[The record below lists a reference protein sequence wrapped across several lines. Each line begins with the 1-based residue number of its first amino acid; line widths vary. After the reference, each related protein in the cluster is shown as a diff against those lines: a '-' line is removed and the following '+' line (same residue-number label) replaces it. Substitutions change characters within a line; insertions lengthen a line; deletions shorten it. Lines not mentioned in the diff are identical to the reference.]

1 MNYTVAMAAPAS
13 PVDSAPAPVPASLD
27 RPPLPLLFRVLHAE
41 KAKSTHHKLAL
52 DALTHLT
59 GEHSVQWRNLFLRQ
73 VEPLLTG
80 AKAPDKTFKDFTNHV
95 LHVRDGLW
103 GGAPKKVR
111 QWYEALTDRLSA
123 RDWPAA
129 AYAAGVLSH
138 YYTDPLMPFHT
149 GQSEKEKC
157 IHRAAEW
164 SCTKSYDL
172 FKADLE
178 GALGWPAV
186 AMPTGDDWLE
196 QMTIDGAARAN
207 RFYDDFCERY
217 DFAAGVKNPQAGL
230 DGVCRRELALCC
242 GHAAV
247 GFALILDR
255 AIAESGQTP
264 PRSGVSLI
272 GFLTSFS
279 KPILWLTRKLHD
291 RADRAEVMRIWKE
304 FKKTG
309 DVVKRLPEESRVTRE
324 AFAEHQKATAA
335 SSAGG
340 VQSSTESPRERRRM
354 IAAVPSPAPAAE
366 SAPRLAPQ
374 TTPDPFAQAF
384 QAATLEAAKFEA
396 EEFEVEQVD
405 EPLAAPRSPRFGA
418 PPASPF
424 AYAAP
429 PSTNPS
435 SHGSSSHGASQ
446 TFRLH
451 PADPVVDAPGIGPK
465 TAARF
470 LKIGVETVGD
480 LISGDPHDV
489 ADRLDTRWIVPEVVR
504 DWQDAAHLMCRIP
517 NLHGHDVQIL
527 VAVGVTDPDDV
538 VGLAPDDLLGL
549 TEPLLSTSEGERILR
564 GGSPPDL
571 EEVTNWIA
579 WAKAARPLPGEGEPR
594 RAAA

>member
-1 MNYTVAMAAPAS
+1 MGEAAVNYTAGMA
-13 PVDSAPAPVPASLD
+13 DSAPDPSASSAGAA
-27 RPPLPLLFRVLHAE
+27 RSRQPLLFRILHAE

-52 DALTHLT
+52 DALTHLKN
-59 GEHSVQWRNLFLRQ
+59 EHALRWRNLFLRQ

-80 AKAPDKTFKDFTNHV
+80 AKAPDKTFKDFANHV

-111 QWYEALTDRLSA
+111 QWYEVLVERLSA

-149 GQSEKEKC
+149 GQNEKEKR

-178 GALGWPAV
+178 GALGWPTV
-186 AMPTGDDWLE
+186 RMPPGEDWLE
-196 QMTIDGAARAN
+196 QMTIDGAVRAN
-207 RFYDDFCERY
+207 RFYDEFIDRY

-230 DGVCRRELALCC
+230 DGVCRRELALCA

-247 GFALILDR
+247 GFSLILDR
-255 AIAESGQTP
+255 AIAECGQTP
-264 PRSGVSLI
+264 PRSGVAI
-272 GFLTSFS
+272 VGFLTTFA

-291 RADRAEVMRIWKE
+291 RADSAEVLRIWKE
-304 FKKTG
+304 LKKTG
-309 DVVKRLPEESRVTRE
+309 DVVKRLPEENRVVRE
-324 AFAEHQKATAA
+324 AFAAHQNAAADATATA
-335 SSAGG
+335 SVPFGSRP
-340 VQSSTESPRERRRM
+340 ERERDERRTRPRM
-354 IAAVPSPAPAAE
+354 LAPLPTPEPETEEIVEEKFAPAAFD
-366 SAPRLAPQ
+366 SQ
-374 TTPDPFAQAF
+374 T
-384 QAATLEAAKFEA
+384 FEA
-396 EEFEVEQVD
+396 RPFES
-405 EPLAAPRSPRFGA
+405 LAAPRSPRQS
-418 PPASPF
+418 PPTTPPTAPF
-424 AYAAP
+424 AP
-429 PSTNPS
+429 LPGRSD
-435 SHGSSSHGASQ
+435 SQ

-480 LISGDPHDV
+480 LISGDPHDL

-504 DWQDAAHLMCRIP
+504 DWQDGANLMCRIP

-538 VGLAPDDLLGL
+538 VGLTPQDLLGL
-549 TEPLLSTSEGERILR
+549 TEPFLSTSEGERILR
-564 GGSPPDL
+564 GSAPPDL
-571 EEVTNWIA
+571 DEVTNWIA
-579 WAKAARPLPGEGEPR
+579 WAKAARPLPSEGELR

>member
-1 MNYTVAMAAPAS
+1 MAEPAPPAAAPN
-13 PVDSAPAPVPASLD
+13 PARPA
-27 RPPLPLLFRVLHAE
+27 LPLLFRVLHAE

-52 DALTHLT
+52 DALTHLS
-59 GEHSVQWRNLFLRQ
+59 GEQAEAWRNLFLRQ

-80 AKAPDKTFKDFTNHV
+80 AKAPDKDFRDFANHV

-111 QWYEALTDRLSA
+111 EWYGVLVERLSV

-149 GQSEKEKC
+149 GQSEEEKR

-172 FKADLE
+172 FRSDLE
-178 GALGWPAV
+178 GPLGWPTVAV
-186 AMPTGDDWLE
+186 PAGDDWLE
-196 QMTIDGAARAN
+196 RMTIDGAARAN
-207 RFYDDFCERY
+207 EFYDEFCERY

-247 GFALILDR
+247 GFACILDR
-255 AIAESGQTP
+255 AIDEAGQAP
-264 PRSGVSLI
+264 PRVGVSVI
-272 GFLTSFS
+272 GFLTAFS

-291 RADRAEVMRIWKE
+291 RADRREVLRIWKE

-309 DVVKRLPEESRVTRE
+309 DVVKRLPEENRVVRE
-324 AFAEHQKATAA
+324 AFAEHQKA
-335 SSAGG
+335 SA
-340 VQSSTESPRERRRM
+340 
-354 IAAVPSPAPAAE
+354 APAAPATAE
-366 SAPRLAPQ
+366 PARTRPRMLAPV
-374 TTPDPFAQAF
+374 ASR
-384 QAATLEAAKFEA
+384 EAS
-396 EEFEVEQVD
+396 EEFEPGVQPSFQPTFRPAPQPDFEQRLKQAFNPPPAARPEPPTPREEPASEPVVD
-405 EPLAAPRSPRFGA
+405 RAFGGSAAPRFA
-418 PPASPF
+418 PPERPAPEASP
-424 AYAAP
+424 P
-429 PSTNPS
+429 PSALRLPPS
-435 SHGSSSHGASQ
+435 DASSL

-451 PADPVVDAPGIGPK
+451 PGDPVVDAPGVGPK

-480 LISGDPHDV
+480 LLSGDPHDL

-504 DWQDAAHLMCRIP
+504 DWQDAANLMCRIP

-538 VGLAPDDLLGL
+538 IGLAPEDLLGL
-549 TEPLLSTSEGERILR
+549 TEPLLETSEGERILR
-564 GGSPPDL
+564 GSAPPDL
-571 EEVTNWIA
+571 AEVTNWCA
-579 WAKAARPLPGEGEPR
+579 WAKQARPLPNADEPR